1 MKRLKFTDI
10 IPSVVSLGVVLWL
23 GTTALASNQT
33 K

>member
-10 IPSVVSLGVVLWL
+10 IPSVVSSRVVLWL
-23 GTTALASNQT
+23 GTTGLASNQT